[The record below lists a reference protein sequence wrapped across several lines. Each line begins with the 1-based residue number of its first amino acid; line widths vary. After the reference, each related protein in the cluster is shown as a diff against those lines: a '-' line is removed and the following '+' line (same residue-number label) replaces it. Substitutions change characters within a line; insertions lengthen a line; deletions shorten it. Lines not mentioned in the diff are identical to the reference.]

1 MSQFSLSK
9 NERLKSRK
17 QIGLIFKE
25 GQVLKAFPLRFHYKI
40 STLEEGQPTMNI
52 GFVVP
57 KRNCKLAVDRN
68 RYKRR
73 IFEVA
78 RLNRSDFMKYLSE
91 NKLHIDLMIVY
102 IHRDEPTYEYV
113 EKAIKK
119 GFEKLIKRL

>member
-25 GQVLKAFPLRFHYKI
+25 GQVLKSYPLRIHYSI
-40 STLEEGQPTMNI
+40 SPLEENQPTMNI

-57 KRNCKLAVDRN
+57 KRNCKLAVNRN

-73 IFEVA
+73 IFEAA
-78 RLNRSDFMKYLSE
+78 RLNRADFMVFLKDK
-91 NKLHIDLMIVY
+91 KLHIDLMIVY
-102 IHRDEPTYEYV
+102 IHRDEPSYEFV
-113 EKAIKK
+113 QKAIVK
-119 GFEKLIKRL
+119 GFEKLIQRL